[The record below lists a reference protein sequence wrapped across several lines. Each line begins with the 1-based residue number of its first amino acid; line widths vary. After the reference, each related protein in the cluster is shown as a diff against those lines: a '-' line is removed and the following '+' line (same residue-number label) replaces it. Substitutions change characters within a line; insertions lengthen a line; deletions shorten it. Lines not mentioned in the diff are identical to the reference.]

1 MHHEISHN
9 ITTNPFLAKLKAVEG
24 GLHKTLV
31 LSKLY
36 RIVSDCLYYLL
47 NVVAIHIQS
56 IIDST
61 YIVSREI
68 FTTLNI

>member
-24 GLHKTLV
+24 GLHKTLG

-56 IIDST
+56 IIHT